1 MLRQNSSQPGISGV
15 LLIAPTVT
23 KMSAK
28 KYTALLGKIDG
39 AASLTESCD
48 IGRSAKENNQIGGA
62 KTAPPKV

>member
-1 MLRQNSSQPGISGV
+1 
-15 LLIAPTVT
+15 
-23 KMSAK
+23 
-28 KYTALLGKIDG
+28 TALLGKIDG